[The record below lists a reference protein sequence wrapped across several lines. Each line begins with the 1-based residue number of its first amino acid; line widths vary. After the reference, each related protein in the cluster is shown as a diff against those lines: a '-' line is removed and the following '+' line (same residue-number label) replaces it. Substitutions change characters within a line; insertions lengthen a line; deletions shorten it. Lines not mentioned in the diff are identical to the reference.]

1 MFTVRGPVNPPF
13 PADATHA
20 RLVEHST
27 SSSLKVEH
35 TMAALTMSANMVVA
49 AKAQRVGG
57 VRRIA
62 AKTAVARVGGLK
74 APVSLHM
81 RKGTRP
87 SRARDAF
94 SNLLSERRDD
104 VGRRS
109 ERCTRPPARIAGT
122 GHAPAKTSTLG
133 LPAPVV
139 AHFL

>member
-1 MFTVRGPVNPPF
+1 
-13 PADATHA
+13 
-20 RLVEHST
+20 
-27 SSSLKVEH
+27 
-35 TMAALTMSANMVVA
+35 MVVA

-94 SNLLSERRDD
+94 PTFSRN
-104 VGRRS
+104 VVTIAGGGANAAPGRLRAL
-109 ERCTRPPARIAGT
+109 PART
-122 GHAPAKTSTLG
+122 TRLRKPQTLG